1 MLNEETLAA
10 LDRIYE
16 MEQLLVML
24 DKFNKKLDKAIEED
38 DEQVQGQL

>member
-38 DEQVQGQL
+38 DEQV